1 MIVLKFGGSSVDS
14 AAGISRVV
22 GLIRQRLS
30 LRPTVVISA
39 MAKTTSRL
47 LDAAQAAVSGNLAG
61 ARSIAQEIAG
71 FHRREA
77 APVTPKGSLDAVFAE
92 HFGALDR
99 ALQGIAV
106 ARALSPREEDLVAGF
121 GELLSSE
128 ILARA
133 LVQGG
138 IDATCVDCRRVIVT
152 DDRFTRARP
161 DYTATGACLV
171 ATLRPLL
178 DAGGV
183 PVLGGYVGATPD
195 GVTTTLGKEGSD
207 FSAAIVGA
215 ALGAQEIQIWTDV
228 DGLLTAD
235 PRLVPGARVVP
246 SLSFGEALELACSGS
261 KKPHPGTL
269 EPASRAGVPIRIL
282 NSRNPE
288 AGGTLIGRRA
298 PGTPPRI
305 LSIACRPSSHLLFA
319 EASHETVAE
328 ICRQL
333 RPALL
338 VLGTAGTAIPL
349 ALDRA
354 ERLAEV
360 EAAFAGAGVA
370 LRNAPGRTV
379 ISLVSEDL
387 ETCQKLAV
395 RVLAAAMEYQ
405 EEPGIVL
412 RGGAAPAVRLVVD
425 EAVAPRALAAL
436 HAQLI
441 RQEDWT

>member
-1 MIVLKFGGSSVDS
+1 LIVLKFGGSSVDG
-14 AAGISRVV
+14 AVGIERVV
-22 GLIRQRLS
+22 GLVRERLP
-30 LRPTVVISA
+30 LRPLVVVSA
-39 MAKTTSRL
+39 MAKTTHRL
-47 LDAAQAAVSGNLAG
+47 LEAAQAAAVGNLAG
-61 ARSIAQEIAG
+61 ARAIASEIEA

-77 APVTPKGSLDAVFAE
+77 APVTPAASLDATFVE
-92 HFGALDR
+92 HFVALDR
-99 ALQGIAV
+99 ALKGIAV
-106 ARALSPREEDLVAGF
+106 ARILSPREEDLVAAF
-121 GELLSSE
+121 GELLSAA

-133 LVQGG
+133 LVAGG
-138 IDATCVDCRRVIVT
+138 VDATGIDCRRVIVT

-161 DYTATGACLV
+161 DYAATGARLEAAVRPIAGV
-171 ATLRPLL
+171 A
-178 DAGGV
+178 
-183 PVLGGYVGATPD
+183 VLGGYVGATAD

-215 ALGAQEIQIWTDV
+215 ALGADEIQLWTDV

-282 NSRNPE
+282 NSRNPA
-288 AGGTLIGRRA
+288 AGGTVIGRRV

-305 LSIACRPSSHLLFA
+305 LSIACRASSHLLFA
-319 EASHETVAE
+319 SGPYETVAE
-328 ICRQL
+328 LCRQL

-338 VLGTAGTAIPL
+338 LLGAAGTVLPI

-354 ERLAEV
+354 ERLGEV
-360 EAAFAGAGVA
+360 EAAFAAAGVA
-370 LRNAPGRTV
+370 LRSAPGRSV

-387 ETCQKLAV
+387 ETSQKLAV
-395 RVLAAAMEYQ
+395 EVLAAAMDYQ

-412 RGGAAPAVRLVVD
+412 RGGAAPAVRILVD
-425 EAVAPRALAAL
+425 EALAPKALAAL

-441 RQEDWT
+441 REEDWR